1 MARTKIA
8 RIFRATGPHAR
19 LAESEHAT
27 LSSTISRLNRL
38 FRRLDLAPVCG
49 SYRAMRFARWLSVFA
64 TTTTLWACAPQAALP
79 AKSPP
84 TEPAKTEWKQVE
96 PAQQKVP
103 LVPAPVGVPPADPS
117 CQEYLSHTSETCKPP
132 ASAAETARDRL
143 AQALNA
149 GTPPERDAQLAC
161 LESDTSLPPGIL
173 RALRAEFA
181 PLGCA
186 DLIAL
191 PYLEP
196 RRAELDRSIEDALIA
211 LASAGRLAR
220 LVQKAPELSAPFDK
234 PHFMEFF
241 QSTLKPWIVT
251 QAQAIHELSLS
262 ASHLTQ
268 YAKGVVAIEAGLADM
283 RFVSVVRQ
291 VALPKEM
298 NDDAEVRDAYYAALD
313 EALEPR
319 KARGRDAALVGLRE
333 LAKEWILVD
342 PRVERARA
350 LLSEVYSGRR
360 IDALDKLLLL
370 PLKPAL
376 ADTTERKLALRLP
389 TFYASYLLADATHD
403 APLLRAL
410 LERGLPRSL
419 ATHWEPSKLDEGGQ
433 ELLAR
438 ALIERGRRYFQAADF
453 AVAAQLSS
461 GNHPS
466 PERALDF
473 ALASSLQ
480 NGPRDASELILRGPQ
495 LPGGAVQVAEL
506 DRLAAEKNNP
516 SAPLAAFDAAYLL
529 GLAPPQNDAKFWDAQ
544 AKRFESAARTLKDP
558 AQKRLAHDL
567 AAAAKDT
574 ARALA
579 SSRPSPTPN
588 K

>member
-1 MARTKIA
+1 MRLVVWLAIS
-8 RIFRATGPHAR
+8 AT
-19 LAESEHAT
+19 
-27 LSSTISRLNRL
+27 ST
-38 FRRLDLAPVCG
+38 A
-49 SYRAMRFARWLSVFA
+49 
-64 TTTTLWACAPQAALP
+64 LWACAPQAALP
-79 AKSPP
+79 ATSPP
-84 TEPAKTEWKQVE
+84 PGAPTSEWKQVE
-96 PAQQKVP
+96 PAKQKVP
-103 LVPAPVGVPPADPS
+103 LVAEPAGVPAADAS
-117 CQEYLSHTSETCKPP
+117 CQEYLAHTTEACKPIT
-132 ASAAETARDRL
+132 SAREAL
-143 AQALNA
+143 AQALA
-149 GTPPERDAQLAC
+149 TATALERDALLTC
-161 LESDTSLPPGIL
+161 EEGDSSLPPGLL
-173 RALRAEFA
+173 RALRAELA

-186 DLIAL
+186 DVIAL
-191 PYLEP
+191 PFLEP
-196 RRAELDRSIEDALIA
+196 RRPELERSIEDTLIA

-234 PHFMEFF
+234 PHFMDFF

-262 ASHLTQ
+262 AARLSA

-298 NDDAEVRDAYYAALD
+298 SDDSEVREAYYAALD

-333 LAKEWILVD
+333 LSNEGVLVD

-360 IDALDKLLLL
+360 IDALDRLLL
-370 PLKPAL
+370 PPLGPAL
-376 ADTTERKLALRLP
+376 DDTTERKLALRLP
-389 TFYASYLLADATHD
+389 TFYAGHLLASSSLD

-419 ATHWEPSKLDEGGQ
+419 AAHLDPSKLDEAGRD
-433 ELLAR
+433 LLTR
-438 ALIERGRRYFQAADF
+438 ALLERGRRYFKAEDF
-453 AVAAQLSS
+453 AVATQLSNS
-461 GNHPS
+461 EKPS
-466 PERALDF
+466 PERALYH

-495 LPGGAVQVAEL
+495 LPTGTLQVTEL

-529 GLAPPQNDAKFWDAQ
+529 GLAPPQNDPKFWQAL

-558 AQKRLAHDL
+558 AQKRLAHDSST
-567 AAAAKDT
+567 AAKAT
-574 ARALA
+574 EKALA
-579 SSRPSPTPN
+579 STHTSTPPSQ
-588 K
+588 